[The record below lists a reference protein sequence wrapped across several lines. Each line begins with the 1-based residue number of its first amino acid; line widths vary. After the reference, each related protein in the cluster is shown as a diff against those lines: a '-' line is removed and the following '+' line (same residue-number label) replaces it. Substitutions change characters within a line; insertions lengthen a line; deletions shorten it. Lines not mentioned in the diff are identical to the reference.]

1 MSICA
6 RPNVQPKEGHWQVG
20 SAVSIPSEDA
30 FDFNVLRT
38 LYEESKVKTNDL
50 GSSLGACG
58 KRKYTYR
65 NILLRCSCCDSALTN
80 PTRIHEDAGSIPGLT
95 LWVKDLVLLWLWCR
109 SAAGLQFDL

>member
-58 KRKYTYR
+58 KRKLVPSTPKRKDAREY
-65 NILLRCSCCDSALTN
+65 LL
-80 PTRIHEDAGSIPGLT
+80 
-95 LWVKDLVLLWLWCR
+95 
-109 SAAGLQFDL
+109 